1 MPRPIRLLLKLLLAT
16 ALLWQ
21 AGSAT
26 AAAWM
31 GCCDGTQ
38 ECCMVATLQSSCAS
52 CVPAARAETALA
64 PPAQRL
70 QASRVLPASADIAT
84 PEAPPGDIWRPP
96 RRLR

>member
-1 MPRPIRLLLKLLLAT
+1 MSPFLRSLPKLLLAL

-21 AGSAT
+21 ASSAT
-26 AAAWM
+26 AAALM

-52 CVPAARAETALA
+52 CVPAARAETVLA
-64 PPAQRL
+64 PMAPRL
-70 QASRVLPASADIAT
+70 DVATALTAIVDVSA